1 MSDKVWIKLRGG
13 EGWGCPCMKATLP
26 LIEDEMLRLGLI
38 KRCLDVFQWAHNPGK
53 VSKSAGTHD
62 LGGVIDVGQFSLA
75 QRKVWARFGVMMF
88 PRTSLLGWL
97 TGNHG
102 HGVWHGCPHQVP
114 YTAWQVRSGLAGG
127 DGLGSSAT
135 LKGKRWRNF
144 EAPKRTWQDALKVET
159 AAAGAAKA
167 AAGKAKAQVK
177 APAKVTTTKS
187 GIYAMGQGRPISLKA
202 TMRNMGK
209 PNGNVK
215 ILQTILQAQKYN
227 GTPLYGGP
235 LDGIYGPATKAAVKK
250 YQQLA
255 FKTTNPKVAD
265 GILGWSSFSKLASW
279 AGWRPIK

>member
-13 EGWGCPCMKATLP
+13 GGWGCECMAKALP

-38 KRCLDVFQWAHNPGK
+38 KKCLDVFQWAYNPGK

-62 LGGVIDVGQFSLA
+62 LGGVIDVGQYSLA

-88 PRTSLLGWL
+88 PRTSVFGWF

-114 YTAWQVRSGLAGG
+114 YTDWQVRSGIAGG

-135 LKGKRWRNF
+135 LKGKHWRHF

-159 AAAGAAKA
+159 A
-167 AAGKAKAQVK
+167 

-215 ILQTILQAQKYN
+215 IIQTILQAQKTN
-227 GTPLYGGP
+227 GVPIYGGP
-235 LDGIYGPATKAAVKK
+235 LDGIYGPVTKAAVKK

-265 GILGWSSFSKLASW
+265 GILGWSSFSKLTSW